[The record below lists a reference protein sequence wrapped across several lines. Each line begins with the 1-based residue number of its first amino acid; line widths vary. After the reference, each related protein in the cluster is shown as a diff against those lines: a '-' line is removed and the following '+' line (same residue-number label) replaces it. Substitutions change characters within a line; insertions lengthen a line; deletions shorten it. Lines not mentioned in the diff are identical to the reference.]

1 MAIVPSA
8 PNVTNPGGNADVLVV
23 SFLARLFDFRFIIV
37 IVCTFNDDARVVND
51 IISFDLA

>member
-23 SFLARLFDFRFIIV
+23 SFLVFDFRFIIV

-51 IISFDLA
+51 IISFD